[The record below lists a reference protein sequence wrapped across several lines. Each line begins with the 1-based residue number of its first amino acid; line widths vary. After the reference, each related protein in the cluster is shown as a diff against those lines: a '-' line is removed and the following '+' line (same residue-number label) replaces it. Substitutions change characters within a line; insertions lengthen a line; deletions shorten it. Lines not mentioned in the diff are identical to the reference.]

1 MPTPY
6 TVAGGM
12 VVKKTDL
19 LTRLEMKIIEIEY
32 NMHVW
37 LVFFV
42 LLCDWL

>member
-1 MPTPY
+1 MPAPY

-19 LTRLEMKIIEIEY
+19 LTRLEMKIIEIEH

-37 LVFFV
+37 FVFICFA
-42 LLCDWL
+42 L

>member
-1 MPTPY
+1 MPAPY

-37 LVFFV
+37 LVFIV

>member
-1 MPTPY
+1 MPAPC

-19 LTRLEMKIIEIEY
+19 LTRLEIKIIEIEY
-32 NMHVW
+32 NMHFW
-37 LVFFV
+37 LVFIV